1 MTTEKLGIDAG
12 GTLIKAAYFDQEIL
26 YYRKFT
32 SAQLETVVNWI
43 NQEFP
48 GARICL
54 TGGKATLLRSLLH
67 QNQVSERL
75 EFDATCQGVKYL
87 LRKTGVEPEAFIL
100 ANVGT
105 GTSVH
110 FVDSASH
117 TRLGGSGVGGGT
129 LLGLARLLT
138 GLVDYDEIIS
148 QARLGERSMVD
159 LKVRDIYE
167 GAVTPIMGD
176 LTASNFG
183 KINASSAFVDEEHL
197 LAALVGLVGET
208 VATASILFAE
218 KHGVSSIV
226 YIGSTFSNNQLLQNV
241 VSDYTRLRGLHP
253 LFMQNGAFSGAI
265 GALLGI

>member
-1 MTTEKLGIDAG
+1 MLTTKLGIDAG
-12 GTLIKAAYFDQEIL
+12 GTLTKVAYYDQETICCK
-26 YYRKFT
+26 RFDST
-32 SAQLETVVNWI
+32 RPETVVDWI
-43 NQEFP
+43 NQELP
-48 GARICL
+48 GAKICL
-54 TGGKATLLRSLLH
+54 TGGKAALLQSLLH
-67 QNQVSERL
+67 SDQVSSIL

-87 LRKTGVEPEAFIL
+87 LHKAGMEPDAFIL

-105 GTSVH
+105 GTSIH
-110 FVDSASH
+110 LVDSASH

-138 GLVDYDEIIS
+138 GLTDYDQIIDK
-148 QARLGERSMVD
+148 ARLGQRGMVD

-167 GAVTPIMGD
+167 GSVTPIMGD

-183 KINASSAFVDEEHL
+183 KINASSVFIDEAHL

-218 KHGVSSIV
+218 KHGVANIV
-226 YIGSTFSNNQLLQNV
+226 YIGSTFISNESLKKI
-241 VSDYTRLRGLHP
+241 VSDYTKLRGLHP
-253 LFMQNGAFSGAI
+253 LFVQNGEFSGAV